1 LRVGEVKLRTVFK
14 ISKNADHSF
23 SATMDSLDQGAR
35 NIPVSAVSY
44 SNRQVQMQMTSMK
57 GSFTGEMNANG
68 SQIAGT
74 FQQLGRSLPLT
85 LNRTATPASVAL
97 LPASAYA
104 PRTGSD
110 LQGYWKG
117 RLLAGQAELRV
128 AVKISDPGNGSL
140 AAAFDSIDQGA
151 NNIPVSAIDYTK
163 PTLNFDVEG
172 VGGHYEGY
180 LNKEGTEISGNWM
193 QRGRRLALVL
203 IKSKPS
209 EVESKPPAQAYASTK
224 ESDLQGFWSGALNAN
239 GTDLHLVLKLAKA
252 SDGTFSGT
260 LDSLD
265 QGLKDLPVTT
275 VSYTNSDL
283 VLEWKGLRATY
294 RGTLENGKLTGTW
307 EQGPGAFQL
316 DFARMNQPGQEK
328 KQSK

>member
-1 LRVGEVKLRTVFK
+1 
-14 ISKNADHSF
+14 
-23 SATMDSLDQGAR
+23 
-35 NIPVSAVSY
+35 
-44 SNRQVQMQMTSMK
+44 
-57 GSFTGEMNANG
+57 
-68 SQIAGT
+68 
-74 FQQLGRSLPLT
+74 
-85 LNRTATPASVAL
+85 
-97 LPASAYA
+97 
-104 PRTGSD
+104 
-110 LQGYWKG
+110 
-117 RLLAGQAELRV
+117 
-128 AVKISDPGNGSL
+128 
-140 AAAFDSIDQGA
+140 
-151 NNIPVSAIDYTK
+151 
-163 PTLNFDVEG
+163 
-172 VGGHYEGY
+172 
-180 LNKEGTEISGNWM
+180 M

-294 RGTLENGKLTGTW
+294 RGTLEIGKLTGTW